1 MYKLKL
7 FISKFIK
14 FSTPEEY
21 EDFIGLSSLKSKRR
35 KEWLKNKKDGKYWLA
50 CSPEWIGEDVKLRN
64 ILDSKYKICYWVN
77 YGDDNTY
84 GRFSVEQI
92 IYWLENKEVLLYT
105 LGGTK
110 ER

>member
-1 MYKLKL
+1 MKYKIAL
-7 FISKFIK
+7 FLSKFFK
-14 FSTPEEY
+14 FNTPLNY
-21 EDFIGLSSLKSKRR
+21 EKFILLTELKSRRR
-35 KEWLKNKKDGKYWLA
+35 KEWLKNKEGKWWLA
-50 CSPEWIGEDVKLRN
+50 CSPEWVYKDTNLITD
-64 ILDSKYKICYWVN
+64 YKICYWVN

-92 IYWLENKEVLLYT
+92 LFWLNNKNVQLHT